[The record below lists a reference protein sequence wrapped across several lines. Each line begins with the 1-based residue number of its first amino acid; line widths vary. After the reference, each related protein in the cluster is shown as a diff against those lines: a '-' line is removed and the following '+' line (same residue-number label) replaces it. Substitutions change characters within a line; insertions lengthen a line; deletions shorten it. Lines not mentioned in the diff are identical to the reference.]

1 MKKLMAFMLAAAL
14 ALSLAACGGKSEAA
28 KAVDQMISE
37 IGEVT
42 VNSGGHISAA
52 EEAVAALDEEDRQQ
66 LENLDSLE
74 KARETCDS
82 LILESEADKIEEVI
96 SAIGT
101 VTLDS
106 GDAISAAANA
116 YGSAAPE
123 VQALVKN
130 AADLEAASLAL
141 NSLRVSE
148 VSDMIDAIGTVTLE
162 SGESIDAAKAAFD
175 ALPASLQGQVGN
187 ASSLEAAGTSLR
199 ELKEAMAQTL
209 LADMRMEEDMVRGM
223 RFYYSKAQPI
233 YADDRCFVLPYLGQQ
248 GDNTWLCAQYHYT
261 EDDWIF
267 FNKITFA
274 VDDARYYKFANR
286 SDLVRD
292 NDNGYVWEFINT
304 GDVSESEIEIFWAIA
319 NSTQTIVRFEGD
331 EYYYDFTVSTEDKDA
346 IREVLTAYE
355 ALK

>member
-1 MKKLMAFMLAAAL
+1 
-14 ALSLAACGGKSEAA
+14 
-28 KAVDQMISE
+28 
-37 IGEVT
+37 
-42 VNSGGHISAA
+42 
-52 EEAVAALDEEDRQQ
+52 
-66 LENLDSLE
+66 
-74 KARETCDS
+74 
-82 LILESEADKIEEVI
+82 
-96 SAIGT
+96 
-101 VTLDS
+101 
-106 GDAISAAANA
+106 
-116 YGSAAPE
+116 
-123 VQALVKN
+123 
-130 AADLEAASLAL
+130 
-141 NSLRVSE
+141 
-148 VSDMIDAIGTVTLE
+148 
-162 SGESIDAAKAAFD
+162 
-175 ALPASLQGQVGN
+175 
-187 ASSLEAAGTSLR
+187 
-199 ELKEAMAQTL
+199 
-209 LADMRMEEDMVRGM
+209 MRMEEDMVRGM

>member
-14 ALSLAACGGKSEAA
+14 ALSLAACGGKNEAA

-52 EEAVAALDEEDRQQ
+52 EEAVAALDEKDRQQ

-175 ALPASLQGQVGN
+175 ALPASLQRQVGS